1 MTLPREIFIGDVH
14 ACASELGR
22 LLDKVGLTS
31 TDRVYLTGD
40 LCNRGPNF
48 LGLLA
53 LIQEVQAEAVMGNH
67 DWAVVRHF
75 EGKKSLPRIAGPTA
89 KLLKKNPQALVY
101 LRDLPFYR
109 RTQHGDIVHAGL
121 KLGLALEDQ
130 PPEALTEIRT
140 PWYKN
145 YQEERLVLFGH
156 RVMKQPLIQQWKG
169 QPVAV
174 GLDTGCV
181 YGGRLTALVMPEFQF
196 YSVAARRNYG

>member
-22 LLDKVGLTS
+22 LLDKVGLTQ

-40 LCNRGPNF
+40 LCNRGPDF
-48 LGLLA
+48 LGLLK

-67 DWAVVRHF
+67 DWALVRHL
-75 EGKKSLPRIAGPTA
+75 EGKKSLPRVAENTA
-89 KLLKKNPQALVY
+89 KLLKKNPQALAY
-101 LRDLPFYR
+101 LRSLPFYR
-109 RTQHGDIVHAGL
+109 RAQHGDIVHAGL
-121 KLGLALEDQ
+121 EPGVALQDQ
-130 PPEALTEIRT
+130 NPEALTEIRT

-145 YQEERLVLFGH
+145 YRKERLVFFGH
-156 RVMKQPLIQQWKG
+156 RVMKQPLIQEWKG

-196 YSVAARRNYG
+196 YSVVARRSYG